1 MRTHPTGGSH
11 LSATGREGKE
21 RWAAGGWAGRDGWA
35 GGEKK
40 EKKNRKDRRE
50 EAGPK
55 EKIGRVEL
63 KEEEGK
69 QIERESLR
77 WFLGL

>member
-1 MRTHPTGGSH
+1 M
-11 LSATGREGKE
+11 
-21 RWAAGGWAGRDGWA
+21 DGPA
-35 GGEKK
+35 QKKK
-40 EKKNRKDRRE
+40 ENKNRKVRRE